1 MDKRLHTAGDLPF
14 GWWRNLLIV
23 YTITTSRH
31 TIQCLPD
38 NLQTL
43 FYLQHAHHISIIY
56 VALRPNR
63 NIKIKLV
70 ISRVREDLTNIPD
83 EAATPQRWTAS
94 TVCDGIFFGQDTYIL
109 RALKLDRVVRQQ
121 IVIFL

>member
-1 MDKRLHTAGDLPF
+1 MDKRLHTACDLPF
-14 GWWRNLLIV
+14 WRRCDFLIV
-23 YTITTSRH
+23 H
-31 TIQCLPD
+31 TIIPCRHAIQRLPD

-56 VALRPNR
+56 VAFRPNR

-70 ISRVREDLTNIPD
+70 ISRVREALTDIPD

-94 TVCDGIFFGQDTYIL
+94 TVCDGIFSGQDTYIL
-109 RALKLDRVVRQQ
+109 RAFKPDWVVRQQ